1 MKKITFIRL
10 FLFSLFALM
19 FLSSASAEPSASFA
33 MKDLSG
39 KTHRLADYK
48 GKWVVLNYWAKWC
61 PSCVDELPDL
71 SSLYEKH
78 KGKDLVVLGVAVDY
92 KSEKEVRDFVDD
104 MLLSYP
110 IILSN
115 SKIFA
120 QFGSPEVLPTTLVF
134 NPHGKLVQTKHGAI
148 TKQMIEAI
156 TLSSPNEKLE
166 TFTP

>member
-115 SKIFA
+115 PKIFA
-120 QFGSPEVLPTTLVF
+120 QFGSPEVLPTIVAIPRLKSAHRYRRPPRHRTVSYTHLTLPTTSRV
-134 NPHGKLVQTKHGAI
+134 
-148 TKQMIEAI
+148 
-156 TLSSPNEKLE
+156 
-166 TFTP
+166 

>member
-1 MKKITFIRL
+1 VVRLAYEKITFIRL

-92 KSEKEVRDFVDD
+92 KSEKRCV
-104 MLLSYP
+104 
-110 IILSN
+110 ILWMTCCC
-115 SKIFA
+115 
-120 QFGSPEVLPTTLVF
+120 L
-134 NPHGKLVQTKHGAI
+134 
-148 TKQMIEAI
+148 
-156 TLSSPNEKLE
+156 
-166 TFTP
+166 TPLFLATPRYLHNLARQKCCQPL